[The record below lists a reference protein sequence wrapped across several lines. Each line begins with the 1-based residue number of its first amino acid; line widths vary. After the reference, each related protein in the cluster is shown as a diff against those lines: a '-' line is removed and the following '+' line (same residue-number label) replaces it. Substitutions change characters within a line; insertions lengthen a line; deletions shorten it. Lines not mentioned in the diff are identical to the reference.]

1 MVIQRPADQARVS
14 KLLKQFPVVAIVGP
28 RQVGKTTLA
37 LELSKAFDVVHHFD
51 LEDPQDLARLQ
62 EPGLALRPLEGLVI
76 IDEVQRKP
84 DLFPLLR
91 VLADRKDTSTK
102 FLILGSASPELIQDG
117 SESLAGRI
125 AFHELAGFSLG
136 DVGPDYLDNLWVRGG
151 YPRSFLSM
159 ETEYSVEWREQ
170 FIKTYLERDLSEL
183 GFGIPSTTLRRFW
196 SMLAHYHG
204 QTLNYSELGRSLPA
218 SDNTVRSYVDILA
231 STYMVMVLQPWFEN
245 ISKRQVK
252 SPKIYIRDSGL
263 FHTLLGIDTK
273 LQLERH
279 PKLGASWEGF
289 ALMEIIRRHPKHDPY
304 FWATHAGA
312 ELDLM
317 LVRGDER
324 LGFEFKRTDS
334 PKATRS
340 MHTALTELKLN
351 ELTVIHGGSARFPLA
366 DNIEAVGLSSLK
378 A

>member
-1 MVIQRPADQARVS
+1 M
-14 KLLKQFPVVAIVGP
+14 VAIVGP

-37 LELSKAFDVVHHFD
+37 FEIAKQTDSVHHFD
-51 LEDPQDLARLQ
+51 LEDPADLARLQ
-62 EPGLALRPLEGLVI
+62 EPGLALRPLDGLVI
-76 IDEVQRKP
+76 IDEVQRMP

-91 VLADRKDTSTK
+91 VLADRKASKTK

-125 AFHELAGFSLG
+125 AFHELAGFSLT
-136 DVGPDYLDNLWVRGG
+136 DVGPDYLQNLWIRGG
-151 YPRSFLSM
+151 YPRSFLAM
-159 ETEYSVEWREQ
+159 ETDLSVEWRGQ

-183 GFGIPSTTLRRFW
+183 GFGIPSNTLRRFW

-218 SDNTVRSYVDILA
+218 SDNTVRRYVDILA
-231 STYMVMVLQPWFEN
+231 STYMVKVLQPWFEN

-252 SPKIYIRDSGL
+252 SPKIYVCDSGL
-263 FHTLLGIDTK
+263 FHTLLGIDS
-273 LQLERH
+273 QSELERH

-289 ALMEIIRRHPKHDPY
+289 AVMEVIRRYPRHEHY

-312 ELDLM
+312 ELDLL

-340 MHTALTELKLN
+340 MHTAMSVLKLDA
-351 ELTVIHGGSARFPLA
+351 LTVVHGGSGRFPIA
-366 DNIEAVGLSSLK
+366 ENIEAVALSAL
-378 A
+378 